1 MDQIDPLKTLHLAA
15 MSDQIFSDR
24 HVLEVFLD
32 TRISS
37 RDEVEE
43 ALAILQQYRPALL
56 ERLREWYLSAQ
67 QPARPRSRRS
77 RLARRNGTYVSAA
90 GV

>member
-1 MDQIDPLKTLHLAA
+1 MPQIEPLKTLHLAA

-24 HVLEVFLD
+24 QVLEVFLD
-32 TRISS
+32 TRIAS

-43 ALAILQQYRPALL
+43 ALAILQQYRPTLL
-56 ERLREWYLSAQ
+56 NRLREWYEAAQ
-67 QPARPRSRRS
+67 QPPKRTSRKS